1 LDEALTSLGQID
13 ARLLRVAEMR
23 VIMGMEVPDMAIAIG
38 VSEPTIKRD
47 WQRAKAYIYES
58 LGASP

>member
-1 LDEALTSLGQID
+1 
-13 ARLLRVAEMR
+13 MR

-47 WQRAKAYIYES
+47 WQRAKAYIYEV
-58 LGASP
+58 LGAAP